1 MNGPAAGKSALLLA
15 GNHGDEYETEIALM
29 KLARE
34 VDPAR
39 CVAARVCE
47 VIRIHRP
54 PTDHRQAALT
64 AVAVRTYC
72 ARPAAACGAWRRGGH
87 CALRAVLEGFAAPT
101 CR

>member
-47 VIRIHRP
+47 LIRIH
-54 PTDHRQAALT
+54 
-64 AVAVRTYC
+64 
-72 ARPAAACGAWRRGGH
+72 
-87 CALRAVLEGFAAPT
+87 
-101 CR
+101 